1 MRKRYRTKNKPSAP
15 NNKALEFWG
24 ATNRA
29 PHLQLTH
36 KANKEPM
43 KIHTVEK
50 IGGTSMSDYQAVRD
64 NIIFK
69 NGRAKAEGLYQRI
82 FVVSAYG
89 GITDLLLEH
98 KKSGQPGVFALF
110 AGADDEME
118 WSDAVRGL
126 RERMEEINASLF
138 TDQATL
144 TKANQFIGER
154 LDDAANCLSDLERVC
169 QHGHFALEGHLD
181 TVSEMLASLGEAHSA
196 WNTVQLLKQEGVNAR
211 FVDLTGWRD
220 GDHMTLDARIERAF
234 ADVDLATELP
244 IVTGYAHTADG
255 LMKTFAR
262 GYSEMTFS
270 RLAVKTDASEAIIHK
285 EYHLSSADPRLV
297 GEEQAVPIGRTN
309 YDVADQLANLGME
322 AIHPRAAKGL
332 RQQEIPLRI
341 MNTFEPEH
349 RGTLVTGD
357 YVSEKPQVE
366 IIAGRKSIY
375 AVECF
380 DQDMM
385 GSMTVYD
392 RAINEI
398 IARFKGSV
406 VTKDINAN
414 TITHYLGNNLKTV
427 KRIKSAIGE
436 RFPDCDMQV
445 RKVAVVSAIGSDMK
459 ISGMLSRAVSAL
471 AKSGLSILAVHQS
484 MRQVDMQF
492 VVDESDYE
500 VAVKS
505 LHEALVEVH
514 EHGEAIC
521 AA

>member
-1 MRKRYRTKNKPSAP
+1 MHNKAAEFWSTTREYFDTGNSRGAP
-15 NNKALEFWG
+15 NLKLENGQRKDSMKA
-24 ATNRA
+24 
-29 PHLQLTH
+29 
-36 KANKEPM
+36 
-43 KIHTVEK
+43 HTVEK
-50 IGGTSMSDYQAVRD
+50 IGGTSMSDYRAVRD
-64 NIIFK
+64 NIILK
-69 NGRAKAEGLYQRI
+69 NGKAKAEGLYRRV

-89 GITDLLLEH
+89 GITDMLLEH
-98 KKSGQPGVFALF
+98 KKSGRPGIFALF
-110 AGADDEME
+110 AGADDERE
-118 WSDAVRGL
+118 WSDAVAGL
-126 RERMEEINASLF
+126 RARMEEVNAELF
-138 TDQATL
+138 DDEVTL
-144 TKANQFIGER
+144 AKANGFIGER
-154 LDDAANCLSDLERVC
+154 LDDAANCLADLERVC

-181 TVSEMLASLGEAHSA
+181 VVSEMLASLGEAHSA
-196 WNTVQLLKQEGVNAR
+196 WNMAQLLKQEGINAR

-220 GDHMTLDARIERAF
+220 GEHLTLDQRIERAF
-234 ADVDLATELP
+234 ADVDFDTELP
-244 IVTGYAHTADG
+244 IATGYAHTADG

-270 RLAVKTDASEAIIHK
+270 RIAVITGASEAIIHK

-332 RQQEIPLRI
+332 RQQEIPLRV

-357 YVSEKPQVE
+357 YVSDTPRVE
-366 IIAGRKSIY
+366 IIAGRKNIY

-385 GSMTVYD
+385 GSMTSYD

-406 VTKDINAN
+406 VTKDTNAN
-414 TITHYLGNNLKTV
+414 TITHYLSNNLKTV
-427 KRIKSAIGE
+427 KRIKKAIGE
-436 RFPDCDMQV
+436 LFPDCDIQV

-459 ISGMLSRAVSAL
+459 VSGMLSRAVGAL
-471 AKSGLSILAVHQS
+471 ANSAISILAVHQS

-492 VVDESDYE
+492 VIDESDYE
-500 VAVKS
+500 SAVKS
-505 LHEALVEVH
+505 LHAALVEVH

>member
-1 MRKRYRTKNKPSAP
+1 
-15 NNKALEFWG
+15 
-24 ATNRA
+24 
-29 PHLQLTH
+29 
-36 KANKEPM
+36 M
-43 KIHTVEK
+43 KQHTVEK
-50 IGGTSMSDYQAVRD
+50 IGGTSMSDYAAVRD

-69 NGRAKAEGLYQRI
+69 NGNAEKEGVYQRI

-98 KKSGQPGVFALF
+98 KKSGRPGIFALF
-110 AGADDEME
+110 ANSNEE
-118 WSDAVRGL
+118 RSWSEAIEGL
-126 RERMEEINASLF
+126 RERVQEINAGLF
-138 TDQATL
+138 QSDTQLA
-144 TKANQFIGER
+144 KANDFIGER
-154 LDDAANCLSDLERVC
+154 LEDAERCLADLERVC
-169 QHGHFALEGHLD
+169 QHGHFALEGHLN

-196 WNTVQLLKQEGVNAR
+196 WNTAELLRQEGINAR

-220 GDHMTLDARIERAF
+220 GEHLTLDERIERAF
-234 ADVDLATELP
+234 AGIDLARELP
-244 IVTGYAHTADG
+244 IATGYAHTRDG

-270 RLAVKTDASEAIIHK
+270 RIAVMTEAREAIIHK

-297 GEEQAVPIGRTN
+297 GEAQAVPIGRTN

-349 RGTLVTGD
+349 SGTLVTGD
-357 YVSEKPQVE
+357 YFSETPCVE
-366 IIAGRKSIY
+366 IIAGRKNIY

-385 GSMTVYD
+385 GAMTSYD
-392 RAINEI
+392 RTINEI

-406 VTKDINAN
+406 VTKDTNAN
-414 TITHYLGNNLKTV
+414 TITHFLANNLKTV
-427 KRIKSAIGE
+427 KRIRSTISE
-436 RFPDCDMQV
+436 QYPDCDIQV

-459 ISGMLSRAVSAL
+459 VPGMLSRAVAAL
-471 AKSGLSILAVHQS
+471 ARSSISVLAVHQS

-492 VVDESDYE
+492 VVNENDYE
-500 VAVKS
+500 SAVKS
-505 LHEALVEVH
+505 LHHALVEVYD
-514 EHGEAIC
+514 HGEAIC